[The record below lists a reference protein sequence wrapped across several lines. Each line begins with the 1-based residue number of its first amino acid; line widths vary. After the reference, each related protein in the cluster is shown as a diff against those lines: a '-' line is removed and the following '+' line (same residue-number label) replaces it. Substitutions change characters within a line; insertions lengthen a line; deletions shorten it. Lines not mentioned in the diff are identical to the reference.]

1 VTASMRHVLRATE
14 ASDTEAAILDAL
26 RRVPQSALDA
36 FQREALEHQLR
47 AALGSLVEQGRRL
60 VAQGSQMSAER
71 RIEVAGVEVLI
82 HFAAGVRPSLWE
94 RLRRALG
101 LA

>member
-1 VTASMRHVLRATE
+1 MRHVIRATE
-14 ASDTEAAILDAL
+14 GSDAEAVIADAL
-26 RRVPQSALDA
+26 RGVPASLLDA

-47 AALGSLVEQGRRL
+47 AALTSLVEQGRRL
-60 VAQGSQMSAER
+60 KAQGSQMRAER
-71 RIEVAGVEVLI
+71 RVTVAGVEVLI
-82 HFAAGVRPSLWE
+82 HFTAGIHPSLWE